1 MKENNNNN
9 KSLVF
14 IFLTLLIDCIGLGII
29 IPVMPSLIK
38 ELTGGSISDASVYG
52 GWLTFA
58 YAFMQFFFAPLL
70 GNLSDKY
77 GRRPVLLLS
86 MLGLGLDYILLC
98 LAPSITWLFI
108 GRIIAGICGASFT
121 TANAFISDVS
131 LPEKRAQ
138 NFGLVGAAF
147 GLGFIIGPVL
157 GGLVSSFGSRIP
169 FLVAASLS
177 LLNFIYGFFILPE
190 SLPIENR
197 RVFEWKKANPIGS
210 LKHLKKYPTVLGLIV
225 AMTFVFIAGHA
236 PQSTWT
242 YFTIE
247 KFKWNET
254 QVGYSLGF
262 VGLMIAIV
270 QGGLIRLIIPKL
282 GQINALYSGLIMSI
296 IGYVLFSLASIGWMM
311 FAFMI
316 PFSLGG
322 ISGPAMQAIIS
333 NQVPKNEQGELQ
345 GSITSLMSITSI
357 IGPLLMTNIFSLFT
371 KEGSV
376 IYFPGAPFLTGA
388 LLVVISLILTSITL
402 KKLPKE
408 KNS

>member
-1 MKENNNNN
+1 
-9 KSLVF
+9 
-14 IFLTLLIDCIGLGII
+14 
-29 IPVMPSLIK
+29 
-38 ELTGGSISDASVYG
+38 
-52 GWLTFA
+52 
-58 YAFMQFFFAPLL
+58 
-70 GNLSDKY
+70 
-77 GRRPVLLLS
+77 
-86 MLGLGLDYILLC
+86 
-98 LAPSITWLFI
+98 
-108 GRIIAGICGASFT
+108 
-121 TANAFISDVS
+121 
-131 LPEKRAQ
+131 
-138 NFGLVGAAF
+138 
-147 GLGFIIGPVL
+147 
-157 GGLVSSFGSRIP
+157 VSSFGSRIP

-190 SLPIENR
+190 SIPIENR

-296 IGYVLFSLASIGWMM
+296 IGYVLFSLSSKGWMM

-402 KKLPKE
+402 KKLPK
-408 KNS
+408 

>member
-1 MKENNNNN
+1 
-9 KSLVF
+9 
-14 IFLTLLIDCIGLGII
+14 
-29 IPVMPSLIK
+29 MPSLIK

>member
-1 MKENNNNN
+1 
-9 KSLVF
+9 
-14 IFLTLLIDCIGLGII
+14 
-29 IPVMPSLIK
+29 
-38 ELTGGSISDASVYG
+38 
-52 GWLTFA
+52 
-58 YAFMQFFFAPLL
+58 MQFFFAPLL

-296 IGYVLFSLASIGWMM
+296 IGYVLFSLSSKGWMM

-402 KKLPKE
+402 KKLPK
-408 KNS
+408 

>member
-1 MKENNNNN
+1 MKEYNNNN

-296 IGYVLFSLASIGWMM
+296 IGYVLFSLSSKGWMM

-402 KKLPKE
+402 KKLPK
-408 KNS
+408 